1 MRFWSSLSNS
11 KYIVYRE
18 LNLAIRDTK
27 YAKPYSKPYQSPI
40 RRSILSF
47 DGITVRKG
55 IDNLSQTLID
65 LNVCLSC
72 IR

>member
-47 DGITVRKG
+47 DG
-55 IDNLSQTLID
+55 LQE
-65 LNVCLSC
+65 
-72 IR
+72 